1 MDPIYLV
8 IAGFLVGLIVG
19 LTGVGGGSL
28 MTPALI
34 FFFGVKPAVAVG
46 TDLLFAA
53 VTKGTGVLA
62 VLRQRVIAWQVVA
75 AMCAG
80 SIPAALVS
88 VWWIHRQSA
97 QGLDIDGVIETTLGI
112 ALLLTAAASVYKVLS
127 ARRRNRVGGET
138 DRAEASRQAVADG
151 RDQVYV
157 RHPVLP
163 VLLGAAIGAM
173 VAFSSVGAGAVGVI
187 ALMVLYPHL
196 PLPRVVASDIAY
208 AVPLTLVTGLSHAG
222 IGMVDWSLLGTL
234 LLGSVPGI
242 WLGSK
247 MVLRVPEQW
256 VRMLLA
262 VLLSLAGGKLLLS

>member
-1 MDPIYLV
+1 MEPIYLV

-80 SIPAALVS
+80 SIPAALLS
-88 VWWIHRQSA
+88 VWWIHRQSS
-97 QGLDIDGVIETTLGI
+97 QGLDVDGIIKTTLGI

-127 ARRRNRVGGET
+127 ARRR
-138 DRAEASRQAVADG
+138 RAASGALAAAG
-151 RDQVYV
+151 SSATALSEPEQVHV
-157 RHPVLP
+157 RHWSLP
-163 VLLGAAIGAM
+163 VLLGAAIGTM

-187 ALMVLYPHL
+187 ALMVLYPNL

-222 IGMVDWSLLGTL
+222 IGMVDWALLATL
-234 LLGSVPGI
+234 LIGSIPGI
-242 WLGSK
+242 WLGSRV
-247 MVLRVPEQW
+247 VLRVPEQW

>member
-1 MDPIYLV
+1 MYLV

-62 VLRQRVIAWQVVA
+62 VLRQRVIAWRVVA

-88 VWWIHRQSA
+88 VWWMHRQSA
-97 QGLDIDGVIETTLGI
+97 QGLDIDGVIKTTLGV

-127 ARRRNRVGGET
+127 ARRRAAAGGVSGSH
-138 DRAEASRQAVADG
+138 ASRTATAGEQLH
-151 RDQVYV
+151 V
-157 RHPVLP
+157 RHWSLP
-163 VLLGAAIGAM
+163 VLLGAAIGTM

-187 ALMVLYPHL
+187 ALMVLYPNL
-196 PLPRVVASDIAY
+196 PLHRVVASDIAY

-222 IGMVDWSLLGTL
+222 IGMVDWSLLATL
-234 LLGSVPGI
+234 LLGSIPGI
-242 WLGSK
+242 WLGSRV
-247 MVLRVPEQW
+247 VLRVPEQW

-262 VLLSLAGGKLLLS
+262 VLLSVAGGKLLLS